1 MKRLSYFLVFI
12 AVGIFLL
19 DDAIIAAIAA
29 TVISSAATVGTSALT
44 KTKEEKI
51 TAKNEPDQGEA
62 KSPELGADSQAAE
75 KRRRKGKSALTIQR
89 DTGATGAST
98 TRSTGANI

>member
-1 MKRLSYFLVFI
+1 MKKRSVYVALFAICL
-12 AVGIFLL
+12 FLL

-29 TVISSAATVGTSALT
+29 TAISSAATIGASAMN
-44 KTKEEKI
+44 KPKEEKL

-89 DTGATGAST
+89 DTGATGTSST
-98 TRSTGANI
+98 KSTGANI

>member
-1 MKRLSYFLVFI
+1 MKKLYLVIFAI
-12 AVGIFLL
+12 LLFGI

-29 TVISSAATVGTSALT
+29 TVISSAATVGASSLT

-51 TAKNEPDQGEA
+51 TPKAEPETGDA
-62 KSPELGADSQAAE
+62 KSPELGTDAQAAE
-75 KRRRKGKSALTIQR
+75 RRRRKGKSALTIQR
-89 DTGATGAST
+89 DTGATGISSG